1 LAKAVVPLLSI
12 STSGP
17 VLVTVPVAAA
27 LSVLTS
33 VGAQANIVVAVT
45 NNKTIFFILKVF
57 GY

>member
-1 LAKAVVPLLSI
+1 MLFLIK

-17 VLVTVPVAAA
+17 VAVTVPVALAA

-33 VGAQANIVVAVT
+33 VGAQANNIVAVT

-57 GY
+57 G

>member
-1 LAKAVVPLLSI
+1 VVPLLSI